1 MQGKKIDFDGTI
13 TSSFFPAAMKIRE
26 LLEASLGG
34 SCPLAIQHVC
44 LVSAHRCSGRKKKE
58 A

>member
-1 MQGKKIDFDGTI
+1 
-13 TSSFFPAAMKIRE
+13 MKNRE
-26 LLEASLGG
+26 LLEASPGDG
-34 SCPLAIQHVC
+34 CPLAIQHVC